1 MTINE
6 LNEKLKKIDY
16 RFCAEQY
23 CGVPAKIVFNGG
35 DIYYFNLHKFAFDG
49 LANVLNSKDI
59 DKSKWYELQDI
70 IIDYFKLKE
79 NQTISKE
86 KNGSIMPFE
95 DDISNDSQKKSVLSG
110 LYTKKEV
117 EETIDHVLK
126 GQPKMKSKEQIKR
139 DFIDYLLDH
148 GISYE
153 VDNSPSNIE
162 GINIKNK
169 TGSKVCFIDF
179 TNDKVKQVVVQR
191 AGQVDEKELARLVS
205 LYEQILKMIDGL
217 KHAKEHEDD

>member
-35 DIYYFNLHKFAFDG
+35 DIYYFHLHKFAFDG
-49 LANVLNSKDI
+49 LANVLNAKDI

-86 KNGSIMPFE
+86 KNSLIIPFE
-95 DDISNDSQKKSVLSG
+95 DDISKDYQKKSVLSG
-110 LYTKKEV
+110 LYTKKK
-117 EETIDHVLK
+117 LK
-126 GQPKMKSKEQIKR
+126 KQ
-139 DFIDYLLDH
+139 LLM
-148 GISYE
+148 
-153 VDNSPSNIE
+153 
-162 GINIKNK
+162 
-169 TGSKVCFIDF
+169 F
-179 TNDKVKQVVVQR
+179 
-191 AGQVDEKELARLVS
+191 
-205 LYEQILKMIDGL
+205 
-217 KHAKEHEDD
+217 

>member
-35 DIYYFNLHKFAFDG
+35 DIYYFHLHKFAFDG

-59 DKSKWYELQDI
+59 DKSKWYELQGI

-86 KNGSIMPFE
+86 KNGSTMPFE
-95 DDISNDSQKKSVLSG
+95 DDISNDSQKK
-110 LYTKKEV
+110 TKAQL
-117 EETIDHVLK
+117 IY
-126 GQPKMKSKEQIKR
+126 
-139 DFIDYLLDH
+139 DFIDEIADH
-148 GISYE
+148 GFDTEQTVINHKTNYIKVSYKFDDPIR
-153 VDNSPSNIE
+153 VDCLEIYLSDL
-162 GINIKNK
+162 GIDKIPDNPIYLNK
-169 TGSKVCFIDF
+169 DLCMSLDEQKLMELNWLFERVSKF
-179 TNDKVKQVVVQR
+179 
-191 AGQVDEKELARLVS
+191 VS
-205 LYEQILKMIDGL
+205 DLR
-217 KHAKEHEDD
+217 